1 MSTTVTNLIGVT
13 AFTVALSWLGPIALD
28 GMDDHHAEHATAAS
42 LLEAQRAEAA
52 QLRRDMAAARLCREA
67 HGEAGFTWTVDGQL
81 VCVPRRGI
89 KPVTYSATAQAQP

>member
-1 MSTTVTNLIGVT
+1 MSAATTLLGVA
-13 AFTVALSWLGPIALD
+13 AFTVALAWLGPIALD
-28 GMDDHHAEHATAAS
+28 DNHAEHATAAS

-81 VCVPRRGI
+81 VCVPRRGS
-89 KPVTYSATAQAQP
+89 KPVTYTAAQQVQP